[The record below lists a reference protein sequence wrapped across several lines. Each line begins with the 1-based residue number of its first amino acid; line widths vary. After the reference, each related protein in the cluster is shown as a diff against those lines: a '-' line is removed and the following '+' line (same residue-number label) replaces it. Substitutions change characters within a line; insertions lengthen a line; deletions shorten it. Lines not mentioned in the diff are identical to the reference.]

1 MNVLVILA
9 RILKKNYYEFSFLPL
24 SFCKALIKIKVDAM
38 YSCLSG
44 GLGNQMFQYA
54 AAYILQRKL
63 KQRSLVLD

>member
-1 MNVLVILA
+1 
-9 RILKKNYYEFSFLPL
+9 
-24 SFCKALIKIKVDAM
+24 M

-63 KQRSLVLD
+63 KQRSLVLDDSYFLDCSNR

>member
-1 MNVLVILA
+1 
-9 RILKKNYYEFSFLPL
+9 
-24 SFCKALIKIKVDAM
+24 M

-63 KQRSLVLD
+63 KQRSLVLDDSYFLDCS